1 MDVFMNDSFFLS
13 IAAAIFLSV
22 ICGTYLFMLTVVIIN
37 AAITG
42 QNIKDATQELRDQF

>member
-22 ICGTYLFMLTVVIIN
+22 ISGTYLFMLAAVSLNALINGQSIN
-37 AAITG
+37 A
-42 QNIKDATQELRDQF
+42 ATQELRDQF